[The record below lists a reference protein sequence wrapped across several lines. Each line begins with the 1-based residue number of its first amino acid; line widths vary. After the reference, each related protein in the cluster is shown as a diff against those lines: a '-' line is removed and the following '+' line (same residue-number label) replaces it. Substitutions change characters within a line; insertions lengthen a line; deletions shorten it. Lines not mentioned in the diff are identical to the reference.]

1 MTHMSLIML
10 FRSCLTADR
19 KVSNSLGNLSIDEKV
34 NKTYFS
40 SDKRFAAAACGTIP
54 TVKQWEQI
62 RNILD
67 CHIHAVENDKE
78 FNARDEFDTFFTKLK
93 MSTHLICVLGEH
105 TFLVRSELYSDRVL
119 TDLHVADPEQNYLF
133 GTGQFPARVLVNSGE
148 PIDQERFFRIVSL
161 ADNHVSAEFDL
172 IELNQVI
179 DSYWY
184 KKERQ

>member
-19 KVSNSLGNLSIDEKV
+19 KVSDSLGHLSIDERV

-40 SDKRFAAAACGTIP
+40 PDKRFAAAACGTIP
-54 TVKQWEQI
+54 VVKQWEQI
-62 RNILD
+62 RDILD
-67 CHIHAVENDKE
+67 RHVHAVENDKP
-78 FNARDEFDTFFTKLK
+78 FNVREEFDAFFDKLK
-93 MSTHLICVLGEH
+93 MSTHLICVLGEY
-105 TFLVRSELYSDRVL
+105 TFLVQSELYSGRVL
-119 TDLHVADPEQNYLF
+119 TDVHVADPEQNYLF
-133 GTGQFPARVLVNSGE
+133 GTGQFPARVLINSE
-148 PIDQERFFRIVSL
+148 QPIDQERFFRIVSL
-161 ADNHVSAEFDL
+161 ADNHVSPEFDL